1 MILINYKLRKNVARP
16 FFIGGLLFF
25 GVVHSSFAGIESS
38 LNDWAKAW
46 SSQDVTLYLES
57 YSEEFLPSKGL
68 SREAWESQRKIR
80 LASPDYI
87 KINLS
92 DIKINHHEDDFADI
106 EFIQS
111 YQSNTYTDSVK
122 KMLSMQ
128 RIEDEWLIVA
138 ENIIAINLETHSLT
152 TLRDTTV
159 NEYTEVGETTE
170 PTPSEDI
177 TIVGR
182 EIIPIK
188 DTVETVLQ
196 RWSNSWSAQ
205 DVDTYLNTYADNF
218 IPSKEMS
225 RGKWEKQRRNRVTS
239 PSFIKVTLAD
249 TEIKSSGLNHVN
261 VEFSQNYQSDTYNDD
276 VRKLISLQKIDDQ
289 WLITQEKTIDV
300 KINEKQ
306 NILSQEQSY
315 LVAELEQHNDNVSD
329 YTENTPIE
337 EVSTEDEKGILR
349 RRNVPPETVLEERSG
364 SPRHESHQAP
374 PEMDPVA
381 RPAEFERDLFGSDP
395 TYPDDVYDVAEQIKI
410 YGGKTPFDEP
420 RPILEWGYPLYSEGA
435 LGRTYTTFGEKNLLR
450 PQLLVFGDF
459 RSALAFNDNGNQE
472 IGQLAARLN
481 LNVDLRLTSTER
493 IHMFLRPID
502 KNNNFLR
509 HEFFGDDHGE
519 FDFVLDGNIE
529 ALFFEGDIGAIQSG
543 LTDEWATYDLP
554 IALGFM
560 PLLFQNGIWVEDAF
574 IGGAFTILA
583 KNSPKFDI
591 SNMDVTFFSG
601 IDKVTSAAIKNAAG
615 QIEDSK
621 SNVFGV
627 TAFIETREGYFEGGY
642 GFIDDKR
649 DGDGL
654 SDFDYHNLTGSWT
667 KRYGGKLS
675 NSIRGFWA
683 LGQSP
688 NGGNTQTAD
697 GFAILIENSLVTHKP
712 LTLIPYANFFIGVD
726 RPQPLVRGNDGLL
739 KNTGIAFETDGLT
752 GFPKIDSSAQDAYGF
767 AIGIENLFDLSRQVV
782 FEFATV
788 QPFGGQSE
796 TILGDQYALSARY
809 QHNLNDRWIL
819 RADAM
824 IGILD
829 NADNLSGIR
838 LEIRRKF

>member
-1 MILINYKLRKNVARP
+1 MPLVDYKLQKLAKP
-16 FFIGGLLFF
+16 FFISGLLFF
-25 GVVHSSFAGIESS
+25 VFLPSVFAGVESS
-38 LNDWAKAW
+38 LNNWAKAW
-46 SSQDVTLYLES
+46 SSQDIDLYFER
-57 YSEEFLPSKGL
+57 YSDEFLPSKGL
-68 SREAWESQRKIR
+68 SREVWKSQRKIR

-87 KINLS
+87 KVNLS
-92 DIKINHHEDDFADI
+92 DIKINYHEENFSDI
-106 EFIQS
+106 EFIQH
-111 YQSNTYTDSVK
+111 YQSNTYTDTVK
-122 KMLSMQ
+122 KSLSMQ
-128 RIEDEWLIVA
+128 NIEGDWLIVA
-138 ENIIAINLETHSLT
+138 EKVIEIDQEIKSLASSHDITDDEHTKTQKTESTHSGNT
-152 TLRDTTV
+152 TIL
-159 NEYTEVGETTE
+159 
-170 PTPSEDI
+170 
-177 TIVGR
+177 GR
-182 EIIPIK
+182 EIVPIK
-188 DTVETVLQ
+188 ESVELVLQ
-196 RWSNSWSAQ
+196 RWSDSWSTQ
-205 DVDTYLNTYADNF
+205 DIDTYLSVYADDF
-218 IPSKEMS
+218 IPPKEMS
-225 RGKWEKQRRNRVTS
+225 RGKWEEQRRNRVTS

-249 TEIKSSGLNHVN
+249 TKIESLGPNHIN
-261 VEFSQNYQSDTYNDD
+261 VEFSQNYQSDSYSDD

-289 WLITQEKTIDV
+289 WLITREKTIDDV
-300 KINEKQ
+300 KNEVPNFKPQ
-306 NILSQEQSY
+306 DQYE
-315 LVAELEQHNDNVSD
+315 LVAELDHHDESVTD
-329 YTENTPIE
+329 YTENTPVE
-337 EVSTEDEKGILR
+337 EVSMEDEEGILR
-349 RRNVPPETVLEERSG
+349 RRDLPPETVLEERSG
-364 SPRHESHQAP
+364 SPRHEGHQAP
-374 PEMDPVA
+374 PEMDPLA
-381 RPAEFERDLFGSDP
+381 RPSEFERDFFGSDP

-481 LNVDLRLTSTER
+481 LNVDLKLTSTER

-509 HEFFGDDHGE
+509 HEFFGNDHGE
-519 FDFVLDGNIE
+519 FDFVLDGNLE

-543 LTDEWATYDLP
+543 LTNEWATYDLP
-554 IALGFM
+554 IAFGFM
-560 PLLFQNGIWVEDAF
+560 PLLFQNGLWVEDAF
-574 IGGAFTILA
+574 IGGAFTIPA

-601 IDKVTSAAIKNAAG
+601 IDKVTSAAIKNADG

-627 TAFIETREGYFEGGY
+627 TTFIETREGYFEGGY
-642 GFIDDKR
+642 GYIDDKR
-649 DGDGL
+649 NGGL
-654 SDFDYHNLTGSWT
+654 SDFDYHNLTASWT
-667 KRYGGKLS
+667 KRYGGKIS
-675 NSIRGFWA
+675 NSVRGFWA

-688 NGGNTQTAD
+688 SGGNTQTAD

-712 LTLIPYANFFIGVD
+712 LTLIPYANFFVGVD
-726 RPQPLVRGNDGLL
+726 RPQPLIRGNDGIL

-752 GFPKIDSSAQDAYGF
+752 GFPKIDSSGQDVYGF
-767 AIGIENLFDLSRQVV
+767 AVGIENLFDLSRQVV

-796 TILGDQYALSARY
+796 TVLGDQYALSARY